1 MTDEAARSSPEGLG
15 VHALRRRFGPHL
27 ALRDVDTRLP
37 EGSITTIFGPNGAGK
52 STLLKILAGS
62 LRPSEGS
69 VTWRGERLDPRSA
82 EWRARIGVLSHET
95 HLYAPLGARE
105 NLAFHARMH
114 GLRNVDLDAALER
127 VDLLSRAEDRV
138 SGFSR
143 GMRQRLALA
152 RTLLHDPDVVL
163 LDEPFTGL
171 DSHAARLLEGVL
183 RTLRDGRRTVV
194 LITHALG
201 EGLALADHVVMLV
214 RGRVTLDAPAASLDT
229 EGFAERYHRI
239 VDEAETASTGMEGSA
254 AAGAGVAGRGASA

>member
-1 MTDEAARSSPEGLG
+1 MTADPAHDPATGAAPDAAPRRADGLG
-15 VHALRRRFGPHL
+15 VHALRRRFGPHV
-27 ALRDVDTRLP
+27 ALRDVDARLP

-62 LRPSEGS
+62 LRPTEGS
-69 VTWRGERLDPRSA
+69 VTWRGDALDPRAA

-105 NLAFHARMH
+105 NLAFHTRMH
-114 GLRNVDLDAALER
+114 GLEKPDLDAALAR
-127 VDLLSRAEDRV
+127 VDLLDRADDRV
-138 SGFSR
+138 ADFSR

-171 DSHAARLLEGVL
+171 DSHASRLLEGVL

-194 LITHALG
+194 LITHALS
-201 EGLALADHVVMLV
+201 EGLALADHVLVLV
-214 RGRVTLDAPAASLDT
+214 RGRVAFEASADGIDPD
-229 EGFAERYHRI
+229 GFAERYHGL
-239 VDEAETASTGMEGSA
+239 VDA
-254 AAGAGVAGRGASA
+254 ADVPGVAP